1 MKLKRY
7 VSILG
12 ASIVF
17 FNFINIC
24 AFADD
29 NVISLIDDNLCAYEN
44 TETPL
49 YKE

>member
-17 FNFINIC
+17 FNCINIC